1 MPAEDL
7 ISLFCSIGLSEQKAK
22 ETIKND
28 SLSKRLK
35 FILDAASKHS
45 PVSEFGTLY
54 YQLASKIK
62 PQQEK
67 HVPFLIQNI
76 VNKKL
81 DNAQRVDAALQ
92 YLLSEMKADVGG
104 KAFEEY
110 CGIGV
115 VVSAD
120 EIEQVVEEVLEKY
133 KNDIAEKR
141 YKFNSGIILQEVRN
155 RLKWADG
162 KVVKNEVDLQVSQ
175 CSRLTCMFVFVLIH
189 FCA

>member
-28 SLSKRLK
+28 NLSKRLK
-35 FILDAASKHS
+35 SILDEASKQG

-76 VNKKL
+76 VDKRL
-81 DNAQRVDAALQ
+81 DNVQRVDAALQ
-92 YLLSEMKADVGG
+92 YLLSEMKADLDV

-115 VVSAD
+115 IVSAD
-120 EIEQVVEEVLEKY
+120 DIEQVVEEVVDKY
-133 KNDIAEKR
+133 KKDIIEKR
-141 YKFNSGIILQEVRN
+141 YKFNTGVILQDVRN

-162 KVVKNEVDLQVSQ
+162 KFVKNEVDLQVNFAVYSI
-175 CSRLTCMFVFVLIH
+175 RVNYYRI
-189 FCA
+189 